1 MAYSSGVYTHTCDH
15 WANHAITVVG
25 FGPDYWSCLNSW
37 GTYWGVQGTFK
48 VGLCVLTDFQCLGWI
63 LYVCVFFSRRWIF
76 QGFIRFYLL
85 KLYNSYDLWLFFM
98 FVQFMI
104 SLIICFS
111 PFSEGFSVR
120 ISLVTKSGDSSAV
133 PGHSSHSLL
142 CHLWWPLR
150 RQVIILIMIA
160 IQKLAEWSQSLW

>member
-63 LYVCVFFSRRWIF
+63 LYVFFLGDEFSKVFFWMNIV
-76 QGFIRFYLL
+76 FIRFYLL
-85 KLYNSYDLWLFFM
+85 KLYHSYDLWLFFTS
-98 FVQFMI
+98 FCSIHDKPHHLKFPHFRKVFQWESVWWQNQGTVLQFQDI
-104 SLIICFS
+104 PLIASFAIFDDPS
-111 PFSEGFSVR
+111 DD
-120 ISLVTKSGDSSAV
+120 KSSF
-133 PGHSSHSLL
+133 
-142 CHLWWPLR
+142 
-150 RQVIILIMIA
+150 
-160 IQKLAEWSQSLW
+160 WSW